1 MDKIGKVGRGL
12 FGVAVLSALGLG
24 ATQAFAGS
32 PAPAERA
39 FTCDDRECYRQCIA
53 NGIRSGYCSDG
64 ECVCGF
70 PWENP

>member
-1 MDKIGKVGRGL
+1 MSGFAKISRGL
-12 FGVAVLSALGLG
+12 FGIAVLGALGAG
-24 ATQAFAGS
+24 ATQALARS

-39 FTCDDRECYRQCIA
+39 FTCDERECYRQCIA

-70 PWENP
+70 RWE

>member
-1 MDKIGKVGRGL
+1 MSRFAGVGRGL
-12 FGVAVLSALGLG
+12 FGLAVLSVLGAG
-24 ATQAFAGS
+24 ATQAFARS

-39 FTCDDRECYRQCIA
+39 FTCDATECYRQCIA

-70 PWENP
+70 PWE